1 MIGSSVFFE
10 VQYQFGNAAP
20 DHDYLLKL
28 AGDTIFDVAC
38 FRLKSVGTIAHT
50 NMRNDKTDEGGEVLS
65 PPEPLG
71 RSRLGCT
78 PLSDRCALCGNA
90 PTVVQIPARDRSVL
104 ACRYTLNRPSFTGD
118 L

>member
-50 NMRNDKTDEGGEVLS
+50 RYQLGIEVYLRV
-65 PPEPLG
+65 G
-71 RSRLGCT
+71 TR
-78 PLSDRCALCGNA
+78 
-90 PTVVQIPARDRSVL
+90 
-104 ACRYTLNRPSFTGD
+104 
-118 L
+118 